1 MNVFAWIGTSLVLYA
16 VGVALVFR
24 VMPATVDL
32 AITLLRRPGG
42 RHAR

>member
-1 MNVFAWIGTSLVLYA
+1 MNVFAWIGTSLLFYA

-24 VMPATVDL
+24 VMPAT
-32 AITLLRRPGG
+32 ITLLRRHGG